1 MEERKKELEKILI
14 LEKHREDANK
24 LVSGLLGVC
33 NFLIKKMIEH
43 EIIESTDSI
52 TVSQS
57 LDDYAKSYKKS
68 YEEYEKYED

>member
-68 YEEYEKYED
+68 YEEYKKYED